1 MPDTHVT
8 ISETIRI
15 AAPPEA
21 VWDFTQDYA
30 TRGLWDAAVET
41 VEVLSTEPRRVRLRL
56 RATGSATFEYVLD
69 RRPIRTSLRMT
80 DVESRWVAEGGGS
93 WDYEPVAG
101 GTAWTQT
108 NTLVLRGPYRVFAPL
123 VAWSLRRSVRQAM
136 RRAKVLIERAERG

>member
-1 MPDTHVT
+1 M
-8 ISETIRI
+8 I
-15 AAPPEA
+15 
-21 VWDFTQDYA
+21 
-30 TRGLWDAAVET
+30 
-41 VEVLSTEPRRVRLRL
+41 
-56 RATGSATFEYVLD
+56 
-69 RRPIRTSLRMT
+69 
-80 DVESRWVAEGGGS
+80 DVDSRWVAGGGGS